1 MTPKVGP
8 IKYAVALLAITA
20 LFVFGIFSRVY
31 AQDDAINSKLSET
44 KDDVTKLLNVKDDTT
59 LNPAQKEI
67 LEIELKRKIISNVLD
82 ISLDQFQ
89 TIKNQ
94 LDKISM
100 PKTDE
105 WNSVQDYLSNLLN
118 KDIQYYQDTQ
128 NIFND
133 STGLN
138 LNELSSFV
146 EKLEEKKLTDI
157 DLDVQKV
164 NVIMAELNMSDILS
178 VTDDRLAKVGSDIN
192 KIYSKKL
199 TQNQTLKKMFN
210 QASDAVKKAHDLDDQ
225 ARSMII
231 NVYTNDTGIST
242 KDFVSAL
249 KEKILKS
256 KEEVLIASSTSTID
270 NEIKLT
276 VTSQDL
282 DNYLADLA
290 TQAYDSIK
298 NAYDIFVKM
307 SANVKEYLK

>member
-1 MTPKVGP
+1 MTFKFGP

-44 KDDVTKLLNVKDDTT
+44 KDDITKLLNIKDDTT
-59 LNPAQKEI
+59 LNPAQREN

-82 ISLDQFQ
+82 VSLNQVQ
-89 TIKNQ
+89 TTKSQ

-100 PKTDE
+100 PETDE
-105 WNSVQDYLSNLLN
+105 WNSVRDYLSNLLN

-138 LNELSSFV
+138 LNELGSFV
-146 EKLEEKKLTDI
+146 EKLEEKKSTDI

-164 NVIMAELNMSDILS
+164 NVIIAELNMSDILS

-210 QASDAVKKAHDLDDQ
+210 QVSDAVKKAHDLDDQ

-231 NVYTNDTGIST
+231 DVYTNDTGTST
-242 KDFVSAL
+242 KDFVLAL

-256 KEEVLIASSTSTID
+256 KEEILVASSTSTTD

-276 VTSQDL
+276 VTSQDI

-307 SANVKEYLK
+307 SLNVKTYLK

>member
-1 MTPKVGP
+1 MTFKFGP

-44 KDDVTKLLNVKDDTT
+44 KDDITKLLNIKDDLT
-59 LNPAQKEI
+59 LNPAQKEN
-67 LEIELKRKIISNVLD
+67 LEIELKRKIISNVLE
-82 ISLDQFQ
+82 ISLDQVE
-89 TIKNQ
+89 TAKSQ

-100 PKTDE
+100 PETDE
-105 WNSVQDYLSNLLN
+105 WNSVRDYLSNLLN
-118 KDIQYYQDTQ
+118 KDSQYYQDTQ

-133 STGLN
+133 SPGLN

-146 EKLEEKKLTDI
+146 KKLEEKKSTDI
-157 DLDVQKV
+157 DLDLQKV
-164 NVIMAELNMSDILS
+164 NVIMAELSMSDILS
-178 VTDDRLAKVGSDIN
+178 VTDDRLAKVSSDIN

-210 QASDAVKKAHDLDDQ
+210 QASEAVKKAHDLDDQ

-231 NVYTNDTGIST
+231 NVYTNDTGTST
-242 KDFVSAL
+242 RDFVSAL

-256 KEEVLIASSTSTID
+256 KEGAFAASSTSTAD
-270 NEIKLT
+270 NKIKLT

-290 TQAYDSIK
+290 TQAYNSIK

-307 SANVKEYLK
+307 SINVKTYLK